1 MKYIAKIMLI
11 LCIVFLSPCASA
23 ANMQGFTNPGLARQN
38 KLLYSSIAMLKN
50 DYVFVLFYSTNCPH
64 CISFAPV
71 LKKYA
76 YDCGIP
82 VKAFA
87 VGQQAAAIFPSS
99 VIVSQDTVNQFFG
112 SGSELSVPTLFMFNR
127 HNYHAYPVSKGSL
140 TYLELNRRCNDLA
153 PKILNHEQQI
163 A

>member
-1 MKYIAKIMLI
+1 ML
-11 LCIVFLSPCASA
+11 
-23 ANMQGFTNPGLARQN
+23 R
-38 KLLYSSIAMLKN
+38 N

-76 YDCGIP
+76 YDCGIS

-87 VGQQAAAIFPSS
+87 VGQQAVSIFPDS

-112 SGSELSVPTLFMFNR
+112 NGSELSVPTLFVLNKN
-127 HNYHAYPVSKGSL
+127 NYHAYPVSKGAL
-140 TYLELNRRCNDLA
+140 TYLELNNRMNNLA
-153 PKILNHEQQI
+153 PKILNHEQKI
-163 A
+163 V